1 MKFEKC
7 ANTKENITDTV
18 VFIDTVNK
26 SSGISK
32 TIISK
37 LNGKNAIQL
46 NQSFRNSTF
55 IIILVLSGRVTVES
69 NLSVTIVDADN
80 ILLVA
85 PNSMTKIIDAS
96 EDSKMLYIRFSD
108 LISYGNIKNLIQ
120 HNFYIYT
127 SSISINISKHEKNKI
142 ISIAKLLQ
150 NNKIFNSSNI
160 YDAEII
166 NCILKL
172 LLYDIGLIYRNKF
185 STTKI
190 TKRSKELS
198 LKFIESVDLNF
209 KEERNIDFYAD
220 QLCITKGH
228 LTRVLRDFTGKSPNT
243 LIEERV
249 VNESCLLLTSTALTV
264 REISLK
270 FNFSDQ
276 SSFGKFFK
284 KNTGF
289 SPSEYRRRND
299 YKPL

>member
-198 LKFIESVDLNF
+198 LKFIEAVDLNF

-228 LTRVLRDFTGKSPNT
+228 LTRVLRDFTGKTPNT

-264 REISLK
+264 SEISLK